1 MHSWVIG
8 RGGMLGAS
16 VEKCLMPGSSVFE
29 PKNSFSWNDP
39 IACSLE
45 LQQEVE
51 RFNQI
56 VGDKPWS
63 IYWCAGAGTVTASEE
78 VLRNETAILECFLA
92 AIKNSTGLR
101 CDLGHL
107 FYSSSAGG
115 VYAGASSLPITERS
129 EIAPR
134 STYGLQKLKNEELL
148 GAFAHQ
154 NGVRVLLGRIAN
166 LYGPNQNRS
175 KGQGLIT
182 AICQSHILRK
192 PANIF
197 VGLDTVRNYI
207 YVDDAAESIV
217 RSMNS
222 ATKNPVGSVETK
234 IIASKQNLTISA
246 VLKDCQAA
254 LGSAPSV
261 VLSRSQNQ
269 AAYPPDLRMKS
280 VHIPD
285 ADNYEPTP
293 LVVGAHRVYQSL
305 LQSHRAGLLV
315 DVRS

>member
-1 MHSWVIG
+1 
-8 RGGMLGAS
+8 MLGAS

-222 ATKNPVGSVETK
+222 ATKNPVGSIETK

>member
-16 VEKCLMPGSSVFE
+16 VEKCLMPGSSVYA
-29 PKNSFSWNDP
+29 PKNRFSWNDP

-51 RFNQI
+51 RFGQI
-56 VGDKPWS
+56 VGGKPWS
-63 IYWCAGAGTVTASEE
+63 IFWCAGAGTVTASEG
-78 VLRNETAILECFLA
+78 VLRNETVVLDHFLA
-92 AIKNSTGLR
+92 AIGNSTDLR
-101 CDLGHL
+101 CDLGYL

-115 VYAGASSLPITERS
+115 LYAGASSLPITERS

-134 STYGLQKLKNEELL
+134 SSYGLQKLQNEDLL
-148 GAFAHQ
+148 GAFARQ
-154 NGVRVLLGRIAN
+154 SGVRALMGRIAN

-182 AICQSHILRK
+182 AICQSYILRK

-217 RSMNS
+217 RSMS
-222 ATKNPVGSVETK
+222 AATKNPAGSVETK

-254 LGSAPSV
+254 LGSAPST

-285 ADNYEPTP
+285 ADDYEPTP
-293 LVVGAHRVYQSL
+293 LVVGVHRVYQSL
-305 LQSHRAGLLV
+305 LQSHQAGLLV

>member
-1 MHSWVIG
+1 
-8 RGGMLGAS
+8 MLGAR
-16 VEKCLMPGSSVFE
+16 VEECLMPGSSVYE
-29 PKNSFSWNDP
+29 PKNRFSWNYP
-39 IACSLE
+39 IACSFE

-51 RFNQI
+51 QFSQI

-78 VLRNETAILECFLA
+78 VLRNETVILEHFLA
-92 AIKNSTGLR
+92 AIGSSTGLR
-101 CDLGHL
+101 GDLGQL

-115 VYAGASSLPITERS
+115 LYAGASSLPITEQS
-129 EIAPR
+129 EVAPR
-134 STYGLQKLKNEELL
+134 SNYGLQKLKIEGMF
-148 GAFAHQ
+148 GASARQ
-154 NGVRVLLGRIAN
+154 SGARVLLGRIAN

-182 AICQSHILRK
+182 AICLSHILRK
-192 PANIF
+192 PAHIF

-207 YVDDAAESIV
+207 YVDDAAQSIV
-217 RSMNS
+217 HSMR
-222 ATKNPVGSVETK
+222 AVTKYPVRSVETK

-254 LGSAPSV
+254 FGSAPSI
-261 VLSRSQNQ
+261 VLSRSPNQ
-269 AAYPPDLRMKS
+269 VAYPPDLRMKS

-293 LVVGAHRVYQSL
+293 LVVGVHRVYQSL
-305 LQSHRAGLLV
+305 LQSHQAGQLA

>member
-1 MHSWVIG
+1 M
-8 RGGMLGAS
+8 
-16 VEKCLMPGSSVFE
+16 
-29 PKNSFSWNDP
+29 
-39 IACSLE
+39 
-45 LQQEVE
+45 
-51 RFNQI
+51 
-56 VGDKPWS
+56 
-63 IYWCAGAGTVTASEE
+63 ASEE
-78 VLRNETAILECFLA
+78 VLRNETVILEHFLA
-92 AIKNSTGLR
+92 AIRNSAGLR

-107 FYSSSAGG
+107 FFSSSAGG
-115 VYAGASSLPITERS
+115 LYAGASSLPITERS

-148 GAFAHQ
+148 GVFARQ

-182 AICQSHILRK
+182 AICQSHVIRK

-217 RSMNS
+217 RSMN
-222 ATKNPVGSVETK
+222 AVTKDPVGSVETK
-234 IIASKQNLTISA
+234 IVASKQNLTISA
-246 VLKDCQAA
+246 VLKDCQAV
-254 LGSAPSV
+254 LGSAPSI

-269 AAYPPDLRMKS
+269 AAYPQDLRMKS

-293 LVVGAHRVYQSL
+293 LVVGVHRVYQSL
-305 LQSHRAGLLV
+305 LYSHRTGQLGEV
-315 DVRS
+315 GS

>member
-1 MHSWVIG
+1 MYSWVIG

-16 VEKCLMPGSSVFE
+16 VEKCLMPDSSVYE
-29 PKNSFSWNDP
+29 PKNRFSWNDP

-51 RFNQI
+51 RFSQI

-78 VLRNETAILECFLA
+78 VLRNETEIIEHFLA
-92 AIKNSTGLR
+92 AMRNSTGLR
-101 CDLGHL
+101 CDLGQL

-115 VYAGASSLPITERS
+115 LYAGASSLPITERS

-134 STYGLQKLKNEELL
+134 STYGLQKLKNEEMF

-154 NGVRVLLGRIAN
+154 SGARVLLGRIAN

-182 AICQSHILRK
+182 AICQSHILRR

-207 YVDDAAESIV
+207 YVDDAAKSIV

-222 ATKNPVGSVETK
+222 ATKNPVGSVEMK

-254 LGSAPSV
+254 FGSAPSV

-293 LVVGAHRVYQSL
+293 LAIGVHRVYQTL
-305 LQSHRAGLLV
+305 LQSHQAGQLA

>member
-222 ATKNPVGSVETK
+222 ATKNPVGSIETK

>member
-1 MHSWVIG
+1 
-8 RGGMLGAS
+8 MLGAS

>member
-16 VEKCLMPGSSVFE
+16 VEKCLIPGSSVYA

-45 LQQEVE
+45 LQQESE
-51 RFNQI
+51 RFSQI
-56 VGDKPWS
+56 VGDKQWS

-78 VLRNETAILECFLA
+78 VLQNETVILEHFLA
-92 AIKNSTGLR
+92 AIGNSTDLR
-101 CDLGHL
+101 SDLGQL

-115 VYAGASSLPITERS
+115 LYAGAASLPITEHS
-129 EIAPR
+129 EIMPR
-134 STYGLQKLKNEELL
+134 SIYGLQKLKNEEMLV
-148 GAFAHQ
+148 AFAREH
-154 NGVRVLLGRIAN
+154 GARVLLGRIAN

-182 AICQSHILRK
+182 AICQSYILRK
-192 PANIF
+192 PADIF

-217 RSMNS
+217 RSMKV
-222 ATKNPVGSVETK
+222 ATKNPAGSVETK
-234 IIASKQNLTISA
+234 IVASKRNLTISA

-254 LGSAPSV
+254 LGSAPSI

-293 LVVGAHRVYQSL
+293 LVVGVHRVYQSL
-305 LQSHRAGLLV
+305 LQSHQAGLLV

>member
-1 MHSWVIG
+1 
-8 RGGMLGAS
+8 MLGAS
-16 VEKCLMPGSSVFE
+16 VEECLMPGSSVYE
-29 PKNSFSWNDP
+29 PKNRFSWNDP
-39 IACSLE
+39 IACSFE

-51 RFNQI
+51 QFSQI

-78 VLRNETAILECFLA
+78 VLRNETVILEHFLA
-92 AIKNSTGLR
+92 AIGGSTGLR
-101 CDLGHL
+101 GDLGQL

-115 VYAGASSLPITERS
+115 LYAGASSLPITEQS
-129 EIAPR
+129 EVAPR
-134 STYGLQKLKNEELL
+134 SNYGLQKLKIEGMF
-148 GAFAHQ
+148 GASARQ
-154 NGVRVLLGRIAN
+154 SGARVLLGRIAN

-182 AICQSHILRK
+182 AICLSHILRK
-192 PANIF
+192 PAHIF

-207 YVDDAAESIV
+207 YVDDAAQSIV
-217 RSMNS
+217 HSMR
-222 ATKNPVGSVETK
+222 AVTKYPVRSVETK

-254 LGSAPSV
+254 FGSAPSI
-261 VLSRSQNQ
+261 VLSRSPNQ
-269 AAYPPDLRMKS
+269 VAYPPDLRMKS

-293 LVVGAHRVYQSL
+293 LVVGVHRVYQSL
-305 LQSHRAGLLV
+305 LQSHQAGQLA